1 MCVHVSAQQSLGMH
15 KAIDSYIGPPLDNRI
30 GDLSFCS
37 ILKASI
43 QLIIMTRLF
52 YLLQDCLKDLRGR
65 LVEMANIIQNRFEQE
80 TEDLQRKQAE
90 HKSKQGSITKE
101 DEEEYVVWC
110 NEAIFRIH
118 ILEQRLNRYAVH
130 T

>member
-1 MCVHVSAQQSLGMH
+1 M
-15 KAIDSYIGPPLDNRI
+15 
-30 GDLSFCS
+30 
-37 ILKASI
+37 
-43 QLIIMTRLF
+43 
-52 YLLQDCLKDLRGR
+52 KDLRGR

-80 TEDLQRKQAE
+80 TENLQRKQAE

-118 ILEQRLNRYAVH
+118 ILEQRLNRYNNICILEKRRKGEPIFIA

>member
-1 MCVHVSAQQSLGMH
+1 
-15 KAIDSYIGPPLDNRI
+15 
-30 GDLSFCS
+30 
-37 ILKASI
+37 
-43 QLIIMTRLF
+43 MTRCMVTQI
-52 YLLQDCLKDLRGR
+52 QDCLKDLRGR

-90 HKSKQGSITKE
+90 HKNRQGSIVKE

-118 ILEQRLNRYAVH
+118 ILEQRLNR
-130 T
+130 